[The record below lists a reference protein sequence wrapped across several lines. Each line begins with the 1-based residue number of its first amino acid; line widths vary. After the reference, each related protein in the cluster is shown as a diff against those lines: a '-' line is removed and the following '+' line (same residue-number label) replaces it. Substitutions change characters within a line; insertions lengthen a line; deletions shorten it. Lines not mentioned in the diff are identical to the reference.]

1 MDRPKSLSWFFI
13 RWQGNT
19 RMNFLAHSMC
29 FLISEGRDTPWN
41 IFRAYLTGTSIWC
54 LLGILRFAE
63 YSLGNTRSEWR
74 MCTLGNGNRR
84 EQRNWSHLGSNEHGG
99 QLHMRSWH
107 TLVHDSQNADFSS
120 KIFRS
125 DPLCLFV
132 ICKDPVM
139 QKNRRENLSALNLR
153 RKMIL
158 TMFLETCTGR
168 I

>member
-1 MDRPKSLSWFFI
+1 
-13 RWQGNT
+13 
-19 RMNFLAHSMC
+19 MNFLAHSMY

-84 EQRNWSHLGSNEHGG
+84 EQCNWSHLGSNEHGG

-107 TLVHDSQNADFSS
+107 TLVHDSQNADFFS

-125 DPLCLFV
+125 DPLCLFI

-139 QKNRRENLSALNLR
+139 QKNRRKNPARCLWKKATAEFKKYYPEKSEKDLLSEEDLPPHP
-153 RKMIL
+153 
-158 TMFLETCTGR
+158 E
-168 I
+168 